1 MQTVIGRLTNDA
13 SVNETKDGRKVVNFT
28 IAMNDRF
35 KVKGSDEL
43 KQVTNYFQCSYWM
56 GAGIAQ
62 HMKKGMLIETAGRIG
77 VSTWQ
82 NASGETKA
90 ALTLHVQFIQLHG
103 KAVKVAEEATAQ
115 TAATAEAKSDD
126 LPF

>member
-1 MQTVIGRLTNDA
+1 MQKVIGRLVSDA
-13 SVNETKDGRKVVNFT
+13 TVNETKDGRKVVNFT
-28 IAMNDRF
+28 IAKNDRF
-35 KVKGSDEL
+35 KVKGSNEL

-62 HMKKGMLIETAGRIG
+62 HMKKGMLIEAAGRIG
-77 VSTWQ
+77 VSAWK

-103 KAVKVAEEATAQ
+103 KAVK
-115 TAATAEAKSDD
+115 AATDATTQNPAPAETYSRD